1 MYYTGDGDKGTYT
14 ILNSKTRL
22 EKSSPIFGLL
32 GDLDELNSY
41 LGLCSVEAFDFLE
54 IQKDIKDIQ
63 HNLFIIQACF
73 AKANVDF
80 PITALNKT
88 EERIKEIAL
97 NIEKRESFVLSGG
110 SRLSSTLDIARAIA
124 RRAERRAVGI
134 RNSYNKEINPTIFA
148 YLNRLSSLLYV
159 LARLA
164 NDLNSMKEEA
174 PNYDK

>member
-1 MYYTGDGDKGTYT
+1 MYYTGDGDKGTST

-32 GDLDELNSY
+32 GDLDEFNSY

-63 HNLFIIQACF
+63 HNLFIIQAYF

-110 SRLSSTLDIARAIA
+110 SRLSATLDIARAIA

-134 RNSYNKEINPTIFA
+134 RNSYKQEINSAIFA

-164 NDLNSMKEEA
+164 NDLHSIKEES
-174 PNYDK
+174 PNYDN